1 MEFTC
6 ECCHYTTT
14 VKCNLAKHLSSKK
27 HIIQKYKQTPAFK
40 LAVSNAPA
48 LPEVVPKATALPE
61 VVPNASAL
69 PEVVQ
74 NAPELVEA
82 IPKGIFCKYCN
93 KSFTFKQAMY
103 RHIKNYCPGNKD
115 HLNQLQIMT
124 LKMETERKEFQLEIN
139 ELQKQFEQQKN
150 IFDKEFEKQQ
160 KIFNK
165 QSEIQ
170 TKHIEY
176 LTCIL
181 EMHRRL

>member
-14 VKCNLAKHLSSKK
+14 VKCNFAKHISSKK

-40 LAVSNAPA
+40 LAVSNAPE
-48 LPEVVPKATALPE
+48 LPEVVPKAPE
-61 VVPNASAL
+61 ID
-69 PEVVQ
+69 
-74 NAPELVEA
+74 ELSS
-82 IPKGIFCKYCN
+82 KGIFCKHCN
-93 KSFTFKQAMY
+93 KSFSFKQSMY
-103 RHIKNYCPGNKD
+103 RHIKNYCPAKD
-115 HLNQLQIMT
+115 DLNELQIIAI
-124 LKMETERKEFQLEIN
+124 KMETERKEFQLEIN

-150 IFDKEFEKQQ
+150 LFDNEFEQQKKIFDKQF
-160 KIFNK
+160 
-165 QSEIQ
+165 EIQ

>member
-14 VKCNLAKHLSSKK
+14 VKCNFAKHISSKK

-40 LAVSNAPA
+40 LAVSNAPE
-48 LPEVVPKATALPE
+48 LPELAPNVPE
-61 VVPNASAL
+61 VEPK
-69 PEVVQ
+69 E
-74 NAPELVEA
+74 PELAEVS
-82 IPKGIFCKYCN
+82 PKGIFCKHCN
-93 KSFTFKQAMY
+93 KSFSFKQAMY
-103 RHIKNYCPGNKD
+103 RHIKNYCPAKD
-115 HLNQLQIMT
+115 DLNELQIMA

-139 ELQKQFEQQKN
+139 DLQKQFEQQKN
-150 IFDKEFEKQQ
+150 TFDKEFEKQK
-160 KIFNK
+160 KIFDK
-165 QSEIQ
+165 QFEIQ

>member
-14 VKCNLAKHLSSKK
+14 VKCNLAKHLSTKK

-40 LAVSNAPA
+40 LAISNAPELPEVAVPA
-48 LPEVVPKATALPE
+48 LPEVVP
-61 VVPNASAL
+61 
-69 PEVVQ
+69 
-74 NAPELVEA
+74 ELVEA
-82 IPKGIFCKYCN
+82 NPKGIFCKYCN
-93 KSFTFKQAMY
+93 KSFSFKQAMY

-115 HLNQLQIMT
+115 HLSQLQIMT

-139 ELQKQFEQQKN
+139 ELQKQFE
-150 IFDKEFEKQQ
+150 KQQ
-160 KIFNK
+160 KIFDK

-181 EMHRRL
+181 EMHRRF

>member
-14 VKCNLAKHLSSKK
+14 VKCNFAKHISSKK

-40 LAVSNAPA
+40 LAVSNTPQLA
-48 LPEVVPKATALPE
+48 EVVPNVPE
-61 VVPNASAL
+61 VVPNASHIA
-69 PEVVQ
+69 EVS
-74 NAPELVEA
+74 
-82 IPKGIFCKYCN
+82 PKGIFCKHCN
-93 KSFTFKQAMY
+93 KSFSFKQSMY
-103 RHIKNYCPGNKD
+103 RHIKNYCPAKD
-115 HLNQLQIMT
+115 DLNELQIMA

-139 ELQKQFEQQKN
+139 DLQKQFEQQKN
-150 IFDKEFEKQQ
+150 TFDKEFEKQK
-160 KIFNK
+160 KIFDK
-165 QSEIQ
+165 QFEIQ

>member
-40 LAVSNAPA
+40 LAVSNAPP
-48 LPEVVPKATALPE
+48 LPEVVP
-61 VVPNASAL
+61 S
-69 PEVVQ
+69 
-74 NAPELVEA
+74 APEIVEVT
-82 IPKGIFCKYCN
+82 PKGIFCKYCN
-93 KSFTFKQAMY
+93 KSFSFKQAMY

-115 HLNQLQIMT
+115 HLNQMQIMT

-150 IFDKEFEKQQ
+150 IFDKEFEKRQ
-160 KIFNK
+160 KIFDK

>member
-14 VKCNLAKHLSSKK
+14 VKCNLAKHLSTKK

-40 LAVSNAPA
+40 LAISTAPELPDVAAPA
-48 LPEVVPKATALPE
+48 LPEVVP
-61 VVPNASAL
+61 
-69 PEVVQ
+69 

-93 KSFTFKQAMY
+93 KSFSFKQAMY

-115 HLNQLQIMT
+115 HLNQQQIMA

-160 KIFNK
+160 KIFDK

>member
-40 LAVSNAPA
+40 LAISTAPELPEVVPTAPA
-48 LPEVVPKATALPE
+48 LPEVVP
-61 VVPNASAL
+61 
-69 PEVVQ
+69 
-74 NAPELVEA
+74 NAPELADVS
-82 IPKGIFCKYCN
+82 PKGIFCKYCN
-93 KSFTFKQAMY
+93 KSFTFKQSMY

-115 HLNQLQIMT
+115 HLSQLQIMT
-124 LKMETERKEFQLEIN
+124 LKMETERNEFQLEIN

-160 KIFNK
+160 KIFDK

>member
-6 ECCHYTTT
+6 DCCHYTTT
-14 VKCNLAKHLSSKK
+14 VKCNFAKHISSKK

-40 LAVSNAPA
+40 LAVSNEPQ
-48 LPEVVPKATALPE
+48 LPE
-61 VVPNASAL
+61 VVPNA
-69 PEVVQ
+69 PEVEPKE
-74 NAPELVEA
+74 PELAEVS
-82 IPKGIFCKYCN
+82 PKGIFCKHCN
-93 KSFTFKQAMY
+93 KSFSFKQAMY
-103 RHIKNYCPGNKD
+103 RHIKNYCPAKD
-115 HLNQLQIMT
+115 DLNELQIMA

-150 IFDKEFEKQQ
+150 TFDKEFEKQK
-160 KIFNK
+160 KIFDK
-165 QSEIQ
+165 QFEIQ

>member
-14 VKCNLAKHLSSKK
+14 VKCNLAKHLSTKK

-48 LPEVVPKATALPE
+48 LPEVVPNAPALPD
-61 VVPNASAL
+61 
-69 PEVVQ
+69 VVQ

-93 KSFTFKQAMY
+93 KSFSFKQAMY

-115 HLNQLQIMT
+115 HLNQQQIMA

-139 ELQKQFEQQKN
+139 ELQKQFEHQKK

-160 KIFNK
+160 KIFDK
-165 QSEIQ
+165 ESEIQ